1 MQMINQTLKVFVT
14 VIDKK
19 SFTLAA
25 ESLHMTQPAVSNYIR
40 KLEEELGVTLIDR
53 SGKLVRLN
61 PAGEIYYHY
70 AKEMIGI
77 DERMQHL
84 IQDLQNESKGPV
96 HIGASYTYGEYIL
109 PKIIAQLIGKYPR
122 IKPEVSISN
131 SSSIIRMVNSHDLD
145 IGIIEDEERETDK
158 DLNITRLI
166 KDRMY
171 IVGNRDT
178 PDSLDNKALGSAT
191 WIVREDGSGT
201 RSYQDQLFTS
211 LGISPETITL
221 SSTQAV
227 KSSVTNGL
235 GLTLLSHHT
244 IGEELKTGSL
254 KIINREITELTR
266 YFHLLTPDVKFHSK
280 STRTLVDMFNED
292 SIETHHFKS

>member
-1 MQMINQTLKVFVT
+1 MLMINQTLKVFVT
-14 VIDKK
+14 VVDKK

-25 ESLHMTQPAVSNYIR
+25 ESLHMSQPAVSNYIK

-53 SGKLVRLN
+53 SGKLLKLN

-70 AKEMIGI
+70 ANEMIGI

-109 PKIIAQLIGKYPR
+109 PKMIAQLIRRHPG
-122 IKPEVSISN
+122 IKPDVSISN
-131 SSSIIRMVNSHDLD
+131 SASIIRMVDSHDLD

-158 DLNITRLI
+158 NLNITRLI
-166 KDRMY
+166 RDRMY
-171 IVGNRDT
+171 IIGNRYT
-178 PDSLDNKALGSAT
+178 PDSLDNKALGAAT

-201 RSYQDQLFTS
+201 RSYQDQLFSS
-211 LGISPETITL
+211 LGINPETITL

-227 KSSVTNGL
+227 KSTVTNGL
-235 GLTLLSHHT
+235 GLTLLSHYT
-244 IGEELKTGSL
+244 VGEELKTGSL
-254 KIINREITELTR
+254 KIINGESTELTR
-266 YFHLLTPDVKFHSK
+266 YFHLLTPGVKFHSK
-280 STRTLVDMFNED
+280 STRTMVDMLNED
-292 SIETHHFKS
+292 SIENHHFES

>member
-1 MQMINQTLKVFVT
+1 MINQALVVFVT

-19 SFTLAA
+19 SFTYAA
-25 ESLHMTQPAVSNYIR
+25 EYLHMTQPAVSNYIK
-40 KLEEELGVTLIDR
+40 KLEEDLGVTLIDR
-53 SGKLVRLN
+53 SGRMVKLN
-61 PAGEIYYHY
+61 PAGEIYYYY

-77 DERMQHL
+77 NERMQHL
-84 IQDLQNESKGPV
+84 IQDLQHESKGPI

-109 PKIIAQLIGKYPR
+109 PKLIAQLIKKYPG
-122 IKPEVSISN
+122 ITPEVSISN
-131 SSSIIRMVNSHDLD
+131 STSIIKMVNSHDLD

-171 IVGNRDT
+171 IIGNQNME
-178 PDSLDNKALGSAT
+178 SVLDKKALEKAT
-191 WIVREDGSGT
+191 WIIREEGSGT
-201 RSYQDQLFTS
+201 RSYQDQLFAS
-211 LGISPETITL
+211 LSIQPKTITL

-227 KSSVTNGL
+227 KSAVANGI

-244 IGEELKTGSL
+244 IEEELKTGSL
-254 KIINREITELTR
+254 KIINKERTELSR

-280 STRTLVDMFNED
+280 STRTLLALLNED
-292 SIETHHFKS
+292 SLETHFFKS